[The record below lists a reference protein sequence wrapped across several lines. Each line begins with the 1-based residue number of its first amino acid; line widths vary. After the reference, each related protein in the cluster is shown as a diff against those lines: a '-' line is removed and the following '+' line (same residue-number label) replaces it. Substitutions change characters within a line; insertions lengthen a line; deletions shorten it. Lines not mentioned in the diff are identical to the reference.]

1 MTLSVMMALLPFAC
15 VRDMKLA
22 SNITFVN
29 KEYEKMVPGSE
40 QKEMMSRHHTDS
52 LLNQLYNKQIHEYF
66 FSPNYSKSSSINH
79 YASHGL
85 AHFIKHFNQDV
96 DIDKRSTKYCLPK
109 GALWRTLW
117 VAFFLYVQEE
127 GTKLISDYKESV
139 MLM

>member
-109 GALWRTLW
+109 RSS
-117 VAFFLYVQEE
+117 VEDPMSSFFPLCP
-127 GTKLISDYKESV
+127 GRGDKADF
-139 MLM
+139 

>member
-109 GALWRTLW
+109 RSS
-117 VAFFLYVQEE
+117 VEDPMSSFFP
-127 GTKLISDYKESV
+127 
-139 MLM
+139 LMSRKRGQS